1 MSALPGIP
9 AVTGGPLGMN
19 LADSPWAVTPA
30 EVAFVTLVMM
40 LAVLYGFLAKGWLR

>member
-19 LADSPWAVTPA
+19 LADSPWAVTPG
-30 EVAFVTLVMM
+30 EVAFVTLVTM